1 MNPLEL
7 LSLKRLIVF
16 KEYLLAGVS
25 LAFFAV
31 LDGPRDPMHGW
42 KVSILDAEL
51 SGPIRNCIQ

>member
-16 KEYLLAGVS
+16 KEYLLADVS

-31 LDGPRDPMHGW
+31 LDGPRDPMHG
-42 KVSILDAEL
+42 
-51 SGPIRNCIQ
+51 